1 MAAND
6 YLSDL
11 LGPVVHDANGNE
23 VAQSREWAFEGGLSA
38 SYSNGR
44 VRVSGDASSLVRPA
58 CHAAATVNVTVSN
71 PGTAVFDGVTLT
83 SGQRLFLPLQTSAAE
98 SGPWVFNGSGSALTR
113 PADFDAT
120 ADIAHGIRYVV
131 TGGALWRN
139 VEFVLAT
146 STPTIDGSKTWLSAP
161 ERVFDV
167 TAAGGAAEQTLVT
180 LPIATGYE
188 AEVRFQLYGAAT
200 GEGLAYS
207 HQSIWTN
214 PAGTVSE
221 LTAFRD
227 EVEAATDP
235 AWNPN
240 VSASGGNV
248 LLKATPDSVNATRFY
263 GRVWLL
269 LRTL

>member
-1 MAAND
+1 MAND

-11 LGPVVHDANGNE
+11 LGPVIFDANGNE
-23 VAQSREWAFEGGLSA
+23 VAQSRDWAFEGGLTVT
-38 SYSNGR
+38 YSNGK
-44 VRVSGDASSLVRPA
+44 VRVAGDAASLVRPA
-58 CHAAATVNVTVSN
+58 CHAAATANVTVSN

-83 SGQRLFLPLQTSAAE
+83 SGQRVFLPLQTSAAE
-98 SGPWVFNGSGSALTR
+98 SGPWVFNGSSSALTR

-120 ADIAHGIRYVV
+120 ADLAHGVRYVV

-146 STPTIDGSKTWLSAP
+146 ASPTIDGTKAWLSAP

-180 LPIATGYE
+180 LAIASGYE

-200 GEGLAYS
+200 GERLTYS
-207 HQSIWTN
+207 HQSVWRN
-214 PAGTVSE
+214 PSGTVAE
-221 LTAFRD
+221 LTSFRD
-227 EVEAATDP
+227 EVEVADDA

-248 LLKATPDSVNATRFY
+248 LLKATPDASNSTRFY

-269 LRTL
+269 LRQL